1 MVNVRIPKQAS
12 LKTIANLGIK
22 MKFFSRK
29 ETIGVLAILTLI
41 LAASLYNFR
50 ISLRRARDAQRKADL
65 GQILN
70 AIGAFQN
77 DFGFYPP
84 SLDGK
89 IVACKKEGIGS
100 YLKDTGA
107 LTLKDREIDLF
118 EIYAPCEWGKDSL
131 SDVFDPD
138 YPPYL
143 KTLPADP
150 QSSMGAY
157 YTYISN
163 GNRFQVYA
171 GLEGKDEDDMQSVL
185 ADRNISCGV
194 RICDFGR
201 ASGAT
206 PLEKSI
212 EEYENELLQEKAK

>member
-1 MVNVRIPKQAS
+1 
-12 LKTIANLGIK
+12 
-22 MKFFSRK
+22 MKFFSKK
-29 ETIGVLAILTLI
+29 ETIGVLAILILI
-41 LAASLYNFR
+41 FAASLYNFR

-70 AIGAFQN
+70 AVGAFQN

-89 IVACKKEGIGS
+89 IVACKKEGVENYIEH
-100 YLKDTGA
+100 KD
-107 LTLKDREIDLF
+107 LLISNNNEIDLF

-131 SDVFDPD
+131 SDVFDAE
-138 YPPYL
+138 YPPYIEV
-143 KTLPADP
+143 LPLDP

-163 GNRFQVYA
+163 KSRFQLYA
-171 GLEGKDEDDMQSVL
+171 GLEGKDEDEAQSVI
-185 ADRNISCGV
+185 AERNISCGV

-212 EEYENELLQEKAK
+212 EEYENELLQKKAK

>member
-1 MVNVRIPKQAS
+1 MKSFSKNEI
-12 LKTIANLGIK
+12 LGIL
-22 MKFFSRK
+22 
-29 ETIGVLAILTLI
+29 IILTLI
-41 LAASLYNFR
+41 LTASLYNFR

-65 GQILN
+65 GQIAD

-89 IVACKKEGIGS
+89 IVACKKDGVDNYTEYKNSLIS
-100 YLKDTGA
+100 KD
-107 LTLKDREIDLF
+107 KEIDLF

-131 SDVFDPD
+131 SDVFDPE
-138 YPPYL
+138 YPPYVN
-143 KTLPADP
+143 TLPSDP

-163 GNRFQVYA
+163 ENRFQLYA
-171 GLEGKDEDDMQSVL
+171 GLEGKDEDDAQSVI
-185 ADRNISCGV
+185 AERDISCGV

>member
-1 MVNVRIPKQAS
+1 MR
-12 LKTIANLGIK
+12 
-22 MKFFSRK
+22 FFSKK
-29 ETIGVLAILTLI
+29 ETGWILVILVLI
-41 LAASLYNFR
+41 ASASFYNFK

-65 GQILN
+65 GRIAN
-70 AIGAFQN
+70 AVGAFQN

-89 IVACKKEGIGS
+89 IVACKKEGVDNYTEHKNS
-100 YLKDTGA
+100 LLSKD
-107 LTLKDREIDLF
+107 KEIDLF

-131 SDVFDPD
+131 SDVFDPE
-138 YPPYL
+138 YPPYV
-143 KTLPADP
+143 KTLPMDP
-150 QSSMGAY
+150 QGSMGAY

-163 GNRFQVYA
+163 KNRFQLYA
-171 GLEGKDEDDMQSVL
+171 GLEGKDEDDAQSVI
-185 ADRNISCGV
+185 AERNISCGI

-212 EEYENELLQEKAK
+212 EEYENELLKEKAK

>member
-1 MVNVRIPKQAS
+1 MVSAQIQILVS
-12 LKTIANLGIK
+12 LKTNVNHGIK
-22 MKFFSRK
+22 MKFFSKK
-29 ETIGVLAILTLI
+29 ETFGILMILTLI
-41 LAASLYNFR
+41 LAASLYNFKT
-50 ISLRRARDAQRKADL
+50 SLRRARDAQRKADL
-65 GQILN
+65 GQIAN

-89 IVACKKEGIGS
+89 IVACKKDGVDDYAE
-100 YLKDTGA
+100 YKDSL
-107 LTLKDREIDLF
+107 LTKDNEIDLF

-131 SDVFDPD
+131 SDVFDPE
-138 YPPYL
+138 YPPYVE
-143 KTLPADP
+143 TLPLDP
-150 QSSMGAY
+150 QGSGGAY

-163 GNRFQVYA
+163 KNRFQLYT
-171 GLEGKDEDDMQSVL
+171 GLEGKDEDDAQ
-185 ADRNISCGV
+185 AEIAERNISCGI

-212 EEYENELLQEKAK
+212 EEYENELLQEKVK

>member
-1 MVNVRIPKQAS
+1 MSVKH
-12 LKTIANLGIK
+12 GIK
-22 MKFFSRK
+22 MKFFNKK
-29 ETIGVLAILTLI
+29 ETVGVVIILTLI

-65 GQILN
+65 GQMAD

-89 IVACKKEGIGS
+89 IVACKKEEVSNYAEYQESLILGEN
-100 YLKDTGA
+100 K
-107 LTLKDREIDLF
+107 IDLF

-131 SDVFDPD
+131 ADVFDPE
-138 YPPYL
+138 YPPYV
-143 KTLPADP
+143 KTLPDDP
-150 QSSMGAY
+150 HASQGAY
-157 YTYISN
+157 YTYLSN
-163 GNRFQVYA
+163 GNRFQIYT
-171 GLEGKDEDDMQSVL
+171 GLEGKDEDAAQSL
-185 ADRNISCGV
+185 IAKRDISCGL

-201 ASGAT
+201 ASGLT

-212 EEYENELLQEKAK
+212 EEYENELLLEKAK

>member
-1 MVNVRIPKQAS
+1 
-12 LKTIANLGIK
+12 
-22 MKFFSRK
+22 MKFFSK
-29 ETIGVLAILTLI
+29 NETFGILIILTLI
-41 LAASLYNFR
+41 LIASLYNFR

-65 GQILN
+65 GQIAN
-70 AIGAFQN
+70 AVGAFQN

-89 IVACKKEGIGS
+89 IVACKKDGVDNYIKDKGELS
-100 YLKDTGA
+100 LKDS
-107 LTLKDREIDLF
+107 EIDLF

-131 SDVFDPD
+131 SDVFDLE

-143 KTLPADP
+143 GTLPMDP
-150 QSSMGAY
+150 HSSTGAY

-163 GNRFQVYA
+163 GNRFQLYA
-171 GLEGKDEDDMQSVL
+171 GLEGKDEDDAQSVI
-185 ADRNISCGV
+185 AERNVSCGV

>member
-1 MVNVRIPKQAS
+1 
-12 LKTIANLGIK
+12 
-22 MKFFSRK
+22 MKFFSKK
-29 ETIGVLAILTLI
+29 ETGWILVILVLIAS
-41 LAASLYNFR
+41 ASLYNFR

-65 GQILN
+65 GEIAN

-89 IVACKKEGIGS
+89 IVACKKDGVDNYAE
-100 YLKDTGA
+100 YKDSL
-107 LTLKDREIDLF
+107 LTKDNEIDLF
-118 EIYAPCEWGKDSL
+118 EIYAPCEWGNDSL
-131 SDVFDPD
+131 SDVFDPE
-138 YPPYL
+138 YPPYID
-143 KTLPADP
+143 TLPMDP
-150 QSSMGAY
+150 QGSAGAH

-163 GNRFQVYA
+163 KNRFQLYT
-171 GLEGKDEDDMQSVL
+171 GLEGKDEDDMQSVI
-185 ADRNISCGV
+185 AERNISCGTH
-194 RICDFGR
+194 ICDFGR

>member
-1 MVNVRIPKQAS
+1 
-12 LKTIANLGIK
+12 
-22 MKFFSRK
+22 MKFFSK
-29 ETIGVLAILTLI
+29 SETLGILAILTLI

-65 GQILN
+65 GRISN
-70 AIGAFQN
+70 AVGAFHN

-84 SLDGK
+84 SFDGK
-89 IVACKKEGIGS
+89 IVACKKEGADKYIEDMNPFN
-100 YLKDTGA
+100 LKDS
-107 LTLKDREIDLF
+107 EIDLF
-118 EIYAPCEWGKDSL
+118 EIYTTCEWGKDSL
-131 SDVFDPD
+131 SDVFDLE

-143 KTLPADP
+143 GTLPMDP
-150 QSSMGAY
+150 HSSTGAH

-163 GNRFQVYA
+163 GNRFQLYA
-171 GLEGKDEDDMQSVL
+171 GLEGKDEDDAQSVI
-185 ADRNISCGV
+185 AERNVSCGI

-201 ASGAT
+201 ASGVT